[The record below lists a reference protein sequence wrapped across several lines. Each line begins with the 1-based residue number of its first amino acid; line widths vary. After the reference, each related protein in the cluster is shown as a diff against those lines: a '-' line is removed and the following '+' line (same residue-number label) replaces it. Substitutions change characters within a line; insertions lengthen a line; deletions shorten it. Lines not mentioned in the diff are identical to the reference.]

1 MKSDEQQKLK
11 KYKILY
17 WSKKFTDEYLTTTY
31 LKSLLNNLRANNLF
45 EEVSNIFQN
54 EKVYQHINIYIY
66 IIQYIAMI
74 NITNKSLYH
83 IKYHATYSTK
93 RGQNISIKFL
103 EMKWKRKT

>member
-54 EKVYQHINIYIY
+54 EQVYQHINICIT
-66 IIQYIAMI
+66 QYIAMI

-93 RGQNISIKFL
+93 RGQNIFIKFL
-103 EMKWKRKT
+103 EMKWKSKT

>member
-66 IIQYIAMI
+66 IYNTIYCNDKYYQQVVISYKISC
-74 NITNKSLYH
+74 NLFHETWTKYLY
-83 IKYHATYSTK
+83 
-93 RGQNISIKFL
+93 
-103 EMKWKRKT
+103 

>member
-54 EKVYQHINIYIY
+54 EQVYQHINIYIT
-66 IIQYIAMI
+66 QCIAMI

-93 RGQNISIKFL
+93 RGQNIFIKFL
-103 EMKWKRKT
+103 EMKWKSKT

>member
-31 LKSLLNNLRANNLF
+31 LKSLLNNLCANNLF

-54 EKVYQHINIYIY
+54 EQVYQHINIYIT
-66 IIQYIAMI
+66 QYIAMI

-93 RGQNISIKFL
+93 RGQNIFIKFQ

>member
-1 MKSDEQQKLK
+1 MNISQ
-11 KYKILY
+11 
-17 WSKKFTDEYLTTTY
+17 
-31 LKSLLNNLRANNLF
+31 LKSLLNNLRANNPF

-54 EKVYQHINIYIY
+54 EQVYQHINIYIT
-66 IIQYIAMI
+66 QYIAMI

-93 RGQNISIKFL
+93 RGQNIFIKFL

>member
-1 MKSDEQQKLK
+1 MNISQ
-11 KYKILY
+11 
-17 WSKKFTDEYLTTTY
+17 

-54 EKVYQHINIYIY
+54 EQVYQHINIYIT
-66 IIQYIAMI
+66 QYIAMI

-93 RGQNISIKFL
+93 RGQNIFIKFL
-103 EMKWKRKT
+103 EMKWKRKTWHANDNL

>member
-17 WSKKFTDEYLTTTY
+17 WSKKFTNEYLTTTY

-54 EKVYQHINIYIY
+54 EQVYQHINIYIT
-66 IIQYIAMI
+66 QYIAMI

-93 RGQNISIKFL
+93 RGQNIFIKFL
-103 EMKWKRKT
+103 EMKWESKT

>member
-1 MKSDEQQKLK
+1 MNISQ
-11 KYKILY
+11 
-17 WSKKFTDEYLTTTY
+17 

-54 EKVYQHINIYIY
+54 EQVYQHINIYIT
-66 IIQYIAMI
+66 QYIAMI

-93 RGQNISIKFL
+93 RGQNIFIKFL